1 MNRVDYN
8 AEVQRIRYVLQISK
22 LFRGLR
28 IPYTTSN
35 PALIAVATARSHYG
49 QAMKYLDPT
58 LASYDEHES
67 VEHLKAAATKC
78 NEALDSDGLSEAT
91 RERAE
96 NMRLAFVSAI
106 ADLENAWN
114 AYEDAKRQEREAKE
128 KNFPRNL
135 KRRERFSDQARI
147 VASAADILDYFG
159 ITHEITFSTSL
170 RELALPLLTVAEVAS
185 PQGVADKL
193 AEAGKMASEGK
204 LMPLWRALYEIENE
218 LEARNQVSPTA

>member
-1 MNRVDYN
+1 VNREDYN
-8 AEVQRIRYVLQISK
+8 AEVQRVRRVLQNAR
-22 LFRGLR
+22 LFRELR

-35 PALIAVATARSHYG
+35 PALIAVAKARSHYG
-49 QAMKYLDPT
+49 QAMQYMDST
-58 LASYDEHES
+58 LASYDEHEA

-78 NEALDSDGLSEAT
+78 NEALDGDGLSEAT

-96 NMRLAFVSAI
+96 NMRMAFNNAI
-106 ADLENAWN
+106 AGLENAWN
-114 AYEDAKRQEREAKE
+114 AYQDAMRQNREAKE

-135 KRRERFSDQARI
+135 KRRERFSNHARI

-218 LEARNQVSPTA
+218 LEARNQMSPTA